1 MRCPAK
7 TNAGPG
13 EHLDRTTREG
23 VRKERLGVVENRKL
37 YFWVEHKLLILQA
50 EKTFRGGHGLPFFAC
65 KKAQAKKSKVAENL
79 SKAWERESP

>member
-37 YFWVEHKLLILQA
+37 YFLGRAQVAHFTG
-50 EKTFRGGHGLPFFAC
+50 EKDLSGGARVAFFRM
-65 KKAQAKKSKVAENL
+65 
-79 SKAWERESP
+79 